1 MNRKNV
7 DIYLLFRFVT
17 DYGKDKSYFNVKSK
31 IVTFSVCPCIDTPQP
46 IKDGS

>member
-1 MNRKNV
+1 MDRKNATV
-7 DIYLLFRFVT
+7 LFLSMFVT
-17 DYGKDKSYFNVKSK
+17 EYGKDNSYFNVKSK